1 MNTSPKRKR
10 SSTLELASETNKLP
24 RGYSLTSGSNATS
37 STNAGNPRS
46 ETKARALV
54 TNTNPFPPP
63 IASRIT
69 PHRISSPDIDP
80 GVMDPAN
87 SGARRYSVHHPKINH
102 IEELP
107 ENMETDGALITEE
120 IDVEKQLKHE
130 LCGQVYLHKEFSKEF
145 LVPDE
150 QIQDNVRQRIQAG
163 WDTNPT
169 SLVKFVEGHWE
180 IDNRITLQR
189 GESEVYDPFA
199 EMLNIAGRN
208 SPGDT
213 STSPHLVMA
222 PRPGAHWS
230 DVEMLVECK
239 SSSQTKHRRD
249 AIMHLG
255 CCARAIFAHQIYR
268 IRVFG
273 FSLCGSI
280 VNFVSFDR
288 SDPLHFSDIDLS
300 QPGGADVFVGHLI
313 TLLTLSPASFGYDT
327 RFLRRAEIH
336 GGDVMQTHF
345 DFEDRGPYKRK
356 SPRLESVEKLGCG
369 PFCVI
374 HDTGFTVDEG
384 RTDQEVHSGRTGTP
398 VFVAVKLLQS
408 YMSGGPVYRSFIQD
422 AESLFWVLIW
432 VVAYSSISK
441 ERWEINNAAKD
452 FIWELSELDMRA
464 LCTGKLLM
472 ISGRDLFERISQV
485 NTDFAAALASP
496 IYELARFFHYSVYLA
511 PSHQETPGSSS
522 SSSIKFMKSS
532 ASRNRVVKPLT
543 DYLAFLNEPLQS

>member
-87 SGARRYSVHHPKINH
+87 SGACRYSAHHPEINH

-107 ENMETDGALITEE
+107 ENMEADGALITEE

-189 GESEVYDPFA
+189 GESEVYDLFA
-199 EMLNIAGRN
+199 EMLNIAGRGSYEN
-208 SPGDT
+208 YAARHPNDPYQGT
-213 STSPHLVMA
+213 LQATLVL
-222 PRPGAHWS
+222 AHT
-230 DVEMLVECK
+230 C
-239 SSSQTKHRRD
+239 
-249 AIMHLG
+249 
-255 CCARAIFAHQIYR
+255 
-268 IRVFG
+268 
-273 FSLCGSI
+273 
-280 VNFVSFDR
+280 
-288 SDPLHFSDIDLS
+288 DIDLS

-327 RFLRRAEIH
+327 RFPFRRAEIH

-345 DFEDRGPYKRK
+345 DFEDRGPE
-356 SPRLESVEKLGCG
+356 L
-369 PFCVI
+369 
-374 HDTGFTVDEG
+374 
-384 RTDQEVHSGRTGTP
+384 GTP

-408 YMSGGPVYRSFIQD
+408 YMSSGPVYRSFIQD

-472 ISGRDLFERISQV
+472 ISGRDLFERIFQM